1 MAAERFLAAL
11 DDLRGTGT
19 VTVAVA
25 HGGVTVDALRAFLGD
40 EVLLAT
46 HPGNALPS
54 GVCCRVAAVCAGVQ
68 NGWRG

>member
-25 HGGVTVDALRAFLGD
+25 HSGVTVDALRALPRRRS
-40 EVLLAT
+40 APCNT
-46 HPGNALPS
+46 SSALPS